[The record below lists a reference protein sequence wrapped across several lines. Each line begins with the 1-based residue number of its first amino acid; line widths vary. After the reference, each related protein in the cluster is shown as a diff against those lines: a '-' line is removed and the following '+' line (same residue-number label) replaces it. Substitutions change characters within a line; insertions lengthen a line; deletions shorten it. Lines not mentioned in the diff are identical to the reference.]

1 MHLDMYIW
9 CVLAEV
15 SSGYLRALPRHLV
28 FFPHSVQ
35 DQVLDVKPLG
45 ILTISVASLSSPSSS
60 YLFANVIKSGVIDDA
75 LDIFFEIHLK
85 QFVG

>member
-35 DQVLDVKPLG
+35 DQVLDVKPSG
-45 ILTISVASLSSPSSS
+45 ILTISVASPSSS